1 LSRNEISGLQVT
13 LVELIFSAVV
23 IGVLANYASDS
34 LVAMGAPLGP
44 WGLFFAILGIAATVL
59 LFIAFVPVSWTT
71 TGLCRRIY
79 SKDRWRLSWDAFAR
93 ELDVSLRALGISVR
107 TVNCVNGRGEVR
119 VGFISTIH
127 FDLRWRLLR
136 TSGRAGHIVE
146 YSVTPNPVI
155 LLSAR
160 ASAQIAAI
168 VDALRE
174 FEYGFGADIL
184 GELSQ

>member
-1 LSRNEISGLQVT
+1 M
-13 LVELIFSAVV
+13 ELIFSAIV

-34 LVAMGAPLGP
+34 IVAMGAPLGP
-44 WGLFFAILGIAATVL
+44 WGLFLAALGIGATVL

-93 ELDVSLRALGISVR
+93 ELYVSLQASGVPVR
-107 TVNCVNGRGEVR
+107 TVNCVNGKGEVR
-119 VGFISTIH
+119 TGFISMIY
-127 FDLRWRLLR
+127 FDLGWKRL
-136 TSGRAGHIVE
+136 RASDRVGHIVQ
-146 YSVTPNPVI
+146 YSITPSAII

-160 ASAQIAAI
+160 ASAQIAAV

-174 FEYGFGADIL
+174 FEYGFGADIS

>member
-1 LSRNEISGLQVT
+1 MSRNEVSGLQIT

-79 SKDRWRLSWDAFAR
+79 SKDRWRLSWDTFAR
-93 ELDVSLRALGISVR
+93 ELSASLRASGISVR
-107 TVNCVNGRGEVR
+107 TIGCVNGRGEVR
-119 VGFISTIH
+119 LGFISTIR

-136 TSGRAGHIVE
+136 ASDRVGHIVE
-146 YSVTPNPVI
+146 YSITPNPII

-160 ASAQIAAI
+160 ASSQIAAI
-168 VDALRE
+168 LDALRE